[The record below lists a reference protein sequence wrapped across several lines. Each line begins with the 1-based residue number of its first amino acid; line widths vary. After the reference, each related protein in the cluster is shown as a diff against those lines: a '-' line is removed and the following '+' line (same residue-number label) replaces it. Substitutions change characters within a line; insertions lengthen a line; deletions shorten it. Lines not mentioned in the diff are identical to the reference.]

1 MVYKVGAA
9 LYLLWGVLHVKA
21 AIATYQLGATL
32 DPGLVQ
38 GRIYQDAWN
47 LLFSAISVSL
57 IAIVLNWKNSRLGFW
72 LNLGIASVSDL
83 GFIFHIL
90 VPGNLPLI
98 PGVAGPVLWLL
109 AVVFTAIGIRRQK
122 I

>member
-1 MVYKVGAA
+1 MAYKVGAA

-38 GRIYQDAWN
+38 GRVYQDAWN
-47 LLFSAISVSL
+47 LLFFAISVSL

-83 GFIFHIL
+83 GFISHIL

-98 PGVAGPVLWLL
+98 PGVAGPVLWLF
-109 AVVFTAIGIRRQK
+109 AVVFTAIGIRR
-122 I
+122 